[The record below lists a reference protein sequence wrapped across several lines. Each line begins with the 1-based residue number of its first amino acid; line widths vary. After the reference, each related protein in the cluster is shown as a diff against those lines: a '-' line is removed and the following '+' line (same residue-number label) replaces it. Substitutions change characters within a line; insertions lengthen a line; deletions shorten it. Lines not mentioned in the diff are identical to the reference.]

1 MTTPPKLYLIPGMG
15 ADARLFEGLRR
26 EGLEFEVLEF
36 TPPIAG
42 ESLRDYALRMGER
55 IDTSQ
60 PYVLGGQS
68 LGGTMATEI
77 ASVLHPEKLIL
88 ISSLKNSRE
97 FPPYFKLGRYLPLH
111 RLGSGKFWRENGPR
125 AGLKRIPEWQAK
137 ILKDMRNE
145 ASDDFVEWAVNAV
158 VNWKSDY
165 VHPNCLHIHGTRD
178 FLLPGAFVRGRV
190 AVRGG
195 RHIMVLTHA
204 REVVAEI
211 RKFLELEPTL
221 LASEG

>member
-1 MTTPPKLYLIPGMG
+1 
-15 ADARLFEGLRR
+15 
-26 EGLEFEVLEF
+26 
-36 TPPIAG
+36 
-42 ESLRDYALRMGER
+42 
-55 IDTSQ
+55 
-60 PYVLGGQS
+60 
-68 LGGTMATEI
+68 
-77 ASVLHPEKLIL
+77 
-88 ISSLKNSRE
+88 
-97 FPPYFKLGRYLPLH
+97 
-111 RLGSGKFWRENGPR
+111 
-125 AGLKRIPEWQAK
+125 LKRIPEWQAK

-190 AVRGG
+190 AVHGG

-211 RKFLELEPTL
+211 RKFLRVEQTVPAFRVT
-221 LASEG
+221 ASQSPKCLNVNSFYVLSA